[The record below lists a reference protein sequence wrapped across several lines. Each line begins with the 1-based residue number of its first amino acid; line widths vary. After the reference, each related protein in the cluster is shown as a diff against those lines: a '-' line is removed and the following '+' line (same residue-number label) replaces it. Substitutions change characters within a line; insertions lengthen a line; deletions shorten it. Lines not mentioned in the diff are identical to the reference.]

1 MLDLIFALKFVH
13 VLAAA
18 TMFGVWLCLAIVMIS
33 GHCSGNPSVVAVTM
47 QFIVDVEKWVMA
59 PAMPHSP
66 CQDFHLPGR
75 SVFRRSTNIGLS
87 PLNEFWIV
95 VSLGLFVIA
104 VACWLAA
111 FRIET
116 RVRGLSRQS
125 ALEAVALPTD
135 YRRMLHAWSALAAA
149 RSTGDHRNFCFDDLA
164 AAGRLSS
171 AGRQTRRQTICTLRD
186 RKAS

>member
-18 TMFGVWLCLAIVMIS
+18 TMFGVWLCLAIVMIL
-33 GHCSGNPSVVAVTM
+33 GHRSGNPSVVAVTM

-59 PAMPHSP
+59 PAIAAQPASGFP
-66 CQDFHLPGR
+66 LAWA
-75 SVFRRSTNIGLS
+75 IGLS

-111 FRIET
+111 SRIET

-149 RSTGDHRNFCFDDLA
+149 GLLA
-164 AAGRLSS
+164 
-171 AGRQTRRQTICTLRD
+171 TIAIFALMIWQPRVD
-186 RKAS
+186 